1 MKPNMKPRMKIIV
14 DSAIPFIKGVFE
26 PYFNVEYYK
35 GSEFTRQIVKD
46 ADVLVV
52 RTRTK
57 CNSSLL
63 DGSNVKLIA
72 TATIGEDHIDKEYCT
87 ANGITVR
94 NAAGCNAG
102 GVLQYVFTALYSL
115 SSVKCF
121 SLPPFLPDKKL
132 VLGVIGV
139 GNVGSRVA
147 DFAEKL
153 GFEVLKNDPLRMAE
167 MIRSSGGVEDGY
179 VQLDELLERADIV
192 TLHTSLNPTSKGLAS
207 SVFFEKMKRGAV
219 FINASRG
226 EVMDEEALA
235 TYSDKLGGII
245 IDVWN
250 NEPNI
255 SLKTLSIA
263 DFHTPHIAGYS
274 LEGKIN
280 GTTMSVHNVADYFG
294 IDELKGFAVDE
305 SQFVPA
311 KVIEF
316 GKILKIKDC
325 REAGKIIA
333 QKLLESYDIKSDSA
347 ALGKNPADFELLRNS
362 YNYRREFVAEW

>member
-1 MKPNMKPRMKIIV
+1 MKPNMKLVV

-35 GSEFTRQIVKD
+35 GSEFTRQIIED
-46 ADVLVV
+46 ADALVV

-63 DGSNVKLIA
+63 DGSKVKFIA
-72 TATIGEDHIDKEYCT
+72 TATIGEDHIDKEYCA

-115 SSVKCF
+115 SALKGF
-121 SLPPFLPDKKL
+121 SLPPFLPDKEL

-139 GNVGSRVA
+139 GNVGSKVA
-147 DFAEKL
+147 DFAERF
-153 GFEVLKNDPLRMAE
+153 GFEVLKNDPHKM
-167 MIRSSGGVEDGY
+167 EDMVKCRGRVKEGY

-207 SVFFEKMKRGAV
+207 SAFFKKMKKGAIFV
-219 FINASRG
+219 NASRG
-226 EVMDEEALA
+226 EVTDEEALA
-235 TYSDKLGGII
+235 AYSDKLGGII

-263 DFHTPHIAGYS
+263 DVHTPHIAGYS

-294 IDELKGFAVDE
+294 IDELKNFAVDE
-305 SQFVPA
+305 SQFIPA

-316 GKILKIKDC
+316 GKIIKMKDC

>member
-1 MKPNMKPRMKIIV
+1 MKLNMKPSKKIII

-35 GSEFTRQIVKD
+35 GSEFTRQIIED
-46 ADVLVV
+46 ADALVV

-63 DGSNVKLIA
+63 DGSNVKFIA

-102 GVLQYVFTALYSL
+102 GVLQYVFTVLYTLSAL
-115 SSVKCF
+115 KGF

-132 VLGVIGV
+132 VFGVIGV
-139 GNVGSRVA
+139 GNVGSRVVN
-147 DFAEKL
+147 FAERL
-153 GFEVLKNDPLRMAE
+153 GFEVLKNDPRRMEE
-167 MIRSSGGVEDGY
+167 MIRCNGRVEDGY

-207 SVFFEKMKRGAV
+207 SAFFEKMKQGAI

-235 TYSDKLGGII
+235 AYSDKMGGIV

-294 IDELKGFAVDE
+294 IDELKSFAVDE

-316 GKILKIKDC
+316 GKILKMKDC
-325 REAGKIIA
+325 REAKKILTK
-333 QKLLESYDIKSDSA
+333 KLLESYDIKSDSE
-347 ALGKNPADFELLRNS
+347 ALGKNPADFELLRNG

>member
-1 MKPNMKPRMKIIV
+1 MKPNMKIVV

-35 GSEFTRQIVKD
+35 GAEFSNKIVKD
-46 ADVLVV
+46 ADALVV

-57 CNSSLL
+57 CNGSLL
-63 DGSNVKLIA
+63 DGSKVKFIA

-115 SSVKCF
+115 SGIKGF
-121 SLPPFLPDKKL
+121 SLPPSLPDKKS

-147 DFAEKL
+147 NFAEKL
-153 GFEVLKNDPLRMAE
+153 GFEVLKNDPPKMEE
-167 MIRSSGGVEDGY
+167 MIKCCGRVDNGY
-179 VQLDELLERADIV
+179 VQLDELLERSDIV
-192 TLHTSLNPTSKGLAS
+192 TLHTSLNQTSKGLAS
-207 SVFFEKMKRGAV
+207 YRFFEKMKQDAV

-226 EVMDEEALA
+226 EVMDESALFD
-235 TYSDKLGGII
+235 YKDKFGGII

-280 GTTMSVHNVADYFG
+280 GTTMSVHNVADFFC
-294 IDELKGFAVDE
+294 IDELKNFFVDTA
-305 SQFVPA
+305 QFPSA
-311 KVIEF
+311 TVIEF
-316 GKILKIKDC
+316 GEILKMKDC
-325 REAGKIIA
+325 REAGKILA
-333 QKLLESYDIKSDSA
+333 QKLLESYDIKSDSI
-347 ALGKNPADFELLRNS
+347 ALGNNPKEFELLRNS
-362 YNYRREFVAEW
+362 YNYRREFAAKW